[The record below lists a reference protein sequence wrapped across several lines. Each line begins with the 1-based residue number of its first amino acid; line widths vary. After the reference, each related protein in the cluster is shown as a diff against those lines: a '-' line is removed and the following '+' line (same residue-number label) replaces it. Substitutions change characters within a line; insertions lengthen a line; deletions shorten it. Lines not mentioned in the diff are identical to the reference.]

1 LVDFVCFSMAFC
13 WLWLMFVGFGLLLL
27 FFNYVWRIFL
37 IEFGW
42 ILVLFN
48 CVLWSL
54 VDVGW
59 TLIDFV
65 CCSMLFYWFWFWF
78 DVGWFCLFFNCVL
91 WMLTDSG
98 WTLIDLVCFSMMS
111 YLVWLIL
118 VGFWLIL
125 FVCHLRF
132 IGFGRILVDFVFNW
146 VYWFWRI
153 LVARAGFVWFSMLFY
168 WLSWMLVR
176 FWLIVFV
183 FQWCFPDFD
192 WLWLDFWLIFFVVLF
207 LIGCDCSSIHF
218 VCFSIVFYRW
228 WLSHLCFIE
237 FDSVSFDVWWLCLFQ
252 SCFIY
257 WCWLMLVGFCFLF
270 SNRVLLILIDS
281 DLIMFFMFCLF
292 SDLVLLSLIDL
303 CWIWFDF
310 VCLSIVFY
318 WFR

>member
-65 CCSMLFYWFWFWF
+65 CCF
-78 DVGWFCLFFNCVL
+78 GWFCLFFNCVL

-228 WLSHLCFIE
+228 WLILI
-237 FDSVSFDVWWLCLFQ
+237 
-252 SCFIY
+252 
-257 WCWLMLVGFCFLF
+257 GFLLF
-270 SNRVLLILIDS
+270 SFAS
-281 DLIMFFMFCLF
+281 KC
-292 SDLVLLSLIDL
+292 VLLSLTDFGWML
-303 CWIWFDF
+303 ADF
-310 VCLSIVFY
+310 VCLSLVFY
-318 WFR
+318 WVW